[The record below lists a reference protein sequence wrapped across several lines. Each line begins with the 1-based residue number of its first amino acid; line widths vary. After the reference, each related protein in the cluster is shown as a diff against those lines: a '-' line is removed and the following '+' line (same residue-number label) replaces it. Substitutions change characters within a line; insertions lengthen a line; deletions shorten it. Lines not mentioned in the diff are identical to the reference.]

1 MSQNEFLL
9 QQKIN
14 KQQQNENFKSVIVQ
28 ISQLNLISIYK
39 NCTEKC
45 ILKELK
51 NNDLSNQEKVCLNK
65 CFIQKQN
72 SLQSVMLELN
82 NFKEALDNKN

>member
-14 KQQQNENFKSVIVQ
+14 KQQQNQYLK
-28 ISQLNLISIYK
+28 NLIVNVSELTLEAIYK

-45 ILKELK
+45 ILKQLK
-51 NNDLSNQEKVCLNK
+51 SPDLSDQEKVCLNK
-65 CFIQKQN
+65 CFIQKQG
-72 SLQSVMLELN
+72 SLQQVITEQAR
-82 NFKEALDNKN
+82 FREALENQK